1 MRPKFKLPK
10 YLIVSL
16 MFYTLAACNSNP
28 YVTVKTDYDHAAAFG
43 KYHTYAID
51 MGSTSRTHHGRSF
64 AIVVAFQP
72 SSPGA

>member
-16 MFYTLAACNSNP
+16 MFYTLAACNSGP

-51 MGSTSRTHHGRSF
+51 MGSTRL
-64 AIVVAFQP
+64 
-72 SSPGA
+72 